1 MLEKKLSKIPYGQA
15 RVLVFDDDPEIMYAL
30 KSYNTI
36 VAVIT
41 NYNDLKVF
49 DLYSMTTRKHI
60 SAFVNEYCGVDYS
73 VAKRC
78 ALECLGY
85 CIDTKDFYSLKTGEI
100 IE

>member
-15 RVLVFDDDPEIMYAL
+15 SVLVFENDPEIRYAL

-41 NYNDLKVF
+41 SYIDLKVYG
-49 DLYSMTTRKHI
+49 LYSMTTRKHI
-60 SAFVNEYCGVDYS
+60 SAFVQEYCGVDYS

-78 ALECLGY
+78 ALENLGY
-85 CIDTKDFYSLKTGEI
+85 CIHTGDFYSLETGEI
-100 IE
+100 VE

>member
-49 DLYSMTTRKHI
+49 DLYSATTRKHI
-60 SAFVNEYCGVDYS
+60 SAFVREYCNVDYS
-73 VAKRC
+73 VAKKC

-85 CIDTKDFYSLKTGEI
+85 CIDTKDFYSLETGEI